1 MRIALFGQR
10 RNRGRLRALDGAP
23 EGVAVVRASN
33 TVGRS
38 GGTDSSGDT
47 IFDLDL
53 NIVGTR
59 AYQFTLE
66 VRVPGHDPYEVNG
79 RFDVP
84 RKAENV
90 GPFSRGN
97 TLKPGVELPVRVDPT
112 APTIVAIDWDGFLG
126 DPGRKKAVKDA
137 SDAGRRRG
145 GAQQL
150 AKNPK
155 LQATHRAANRDA
167 VGMWVYEVQ
176 AGRMSREEFDATV
189 NVELESGR
197 MDPADADAAW
207 AVLDSNQ

>member
-1 MRIALFGQR
+1 M
-10 RNRGRLRALDGAP
+10 
-23 EGVAVVRASN
+23 VRASDPDGN
-33 TVGRS
+33 PGARENS
-38 GGTDSSGDT
+38 GET
-47 IFDLDL
+47 IFDLEL
-53 NIVGTR
+53 NIIGTR
-59 AYQFTLE
+59 AYWFTLE
-66 VRVPGHDPYEVNG
+66 VRVPGREPYEVNG

-90 GPFSRGN
+90 GPFNRGN
-97 TLKPGVELPVRVDPT
+97 ALKPGVELPVRVDP
-112 APTIVAIDWDGFLG
+112 ADPTVVAIDWDRFLG
-126 DPGRKKAVKDA
+126 DPGRKKAVKAA
-137 SDAGRRRG
+137 SDAGRRTRG
-145 GAQQL
+145 AEQL

-189 NVELESGR
+189 NIELESGR